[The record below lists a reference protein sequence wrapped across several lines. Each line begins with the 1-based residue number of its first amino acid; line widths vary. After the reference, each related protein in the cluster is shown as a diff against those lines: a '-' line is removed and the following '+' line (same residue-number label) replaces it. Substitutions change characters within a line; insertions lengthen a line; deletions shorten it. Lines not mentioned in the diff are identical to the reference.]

1 MINSHAIRSKKLALS
16 LVELVMVM
24 VIIGILAVVAIP
36 RVEVFY
42 NIKFHAAAK
51 KLVSDIR
58 YAQNIAISKHVN
70 ITVAFTP
77 ASDSYSVIYTA
88 NSTSLRDPFTHSS
101 MVTDY
106 RTDAQYAGIDI
117 LANVSFGGTPSL
129 RFDWQGI
136 PEDANGN
143 NITVTGNVVLRYH
156 DFDDITIS
164 VTPQTARITAR

>member
-1 MINSHAIRSKKLALS
+1 
-16 LVELVMVM
+16 
-24 VIIGILAVVAIP
+24 
-36 RVEVFY
+36 
-42 NIKFHAAAK
+42 
-51 KLVSDIR
+51 
-58 YAQNIAISKHVN
+58 
-70 ITVAFTP
+70 
-77 ASDSYSVIYTA
+77 
-88 NSTSLRDPFTHSS
+88 

>member
-58 YAQNIAISKHVN
+58 YAQNIAIS
-70 ITVAFTP
+70 
-77 ASDSYSVIYTA
+77 
-88 NSTSLRDPFTHSS
+88 
-101 MVTDY
+101 
-106 RTDAQYAGIDI
+106 
-117 LANVSFGGTPSL
+117 
-129 RFDWQGI
+129 
-136 PEDANGN
+136 
-143 NITVTGNVVLRYH
+143 
-156 DFDDITIS
+156 
-164 VTPQTARITAR
+164 